1 MGIILDRVGSLDRMS
16 KCFCDPLISLHPF
29 IYRAY
34 FCVSAENKHLCLC
47 RSLLFPE
54 NGIGLA
60 PASPALR

>member
-1 MGIILDRVGSLDRMS
+1 MGIILDHIGSLDRI
-16 KCFCDPLISLHPF
+16 ISLHPF
-29 IYRAY
+29 IYRAN
-34 FCVSAENKHLCLC
+34 FCVSAENKYVCLC